1 MSAGET
7 SQVEIESSA
16 DLRTWLQR
24 NYTRT
29 ESVWLIT
36 YKKPDPRHVPWADV
50 VDQLL
55 CFGWIDS
62 QPRKL
67 DEARSM
73 LRISPRNPK
82 STWSKINKDKIARLM
97 AEGLMHDSGLA
108 VVEAAKK
115 SGTWVALDQ
124 VEALQMPEDLQKAL
138 AKSKT
143 ALENF
148 EAFPKSAKRGIL
160 DWISQAK
167 RPETRQARVTETVE
181 KAKLNLRANQ
191 WQANTKS

>member
-1 MSAGET
+1 MPAGDH

-16 DLRTWLQR
+16 DLRKWLQR
-24 NYTRT
+24 NHTRT
-29 ESVWLIT
+29 ESFWLVT
-36 YKKPDPRHVPWADV
+36 YKKPDPRHLPWSDV

-97 AEGLMHDSGLA
+97 AGGLMHESGLA

-124 VEALQMPEDLQKAL
+124 VEALAMPEDLQKAF

-143 ALENF
+143 AMENF

-167 RPETRQARVTETVE
+167 RPETRKARVSETVE

-191 WQANTKS
+191 WRQTS

>member
-1 MSAGET
+1 MPAGDHT
-7 SQVEIESSA
+7 QVEIESSA
-16 DLRTWLQR
+16 DLREWLMR
-24 NYTRT
+24 NHTRA
-29 ESVWLIT
+29 ESFWLVT

-67 DEARSM
+67 DEARSS

-82 STWSKINKDKIARLM
+82 STWSKINKDKITRLM
-97 AEGLMHDSGLA
+97 ADGLMHASGLA
-108 VVEAAKK
+108 VVKAAKK
-115 SGTWVALDQ
+115 SGTWEALDQ
-124 VEALQMPEDLQKAL
+124 VEALEMPEDLREAL
-138 AKSKT
+138 SKSKT

-167 RPETRQARVTETVE
+167 RPETRAARVTETVE

-191 WQANTKS
+191 WRRPG

>member
-1 MSAGET
+1 MPAGDHT
-7 SQVEIESSA
+7 QVEIESSA
-16 DLRTWLQR
+16 DLREWLMR
-24 NYTRT
+24 NHTRA
-29 ESVWLIT
+29 ESFWLVT

-62 QPRKL
+62 QPRKF
-67 DEARSM
+67 DEARSS

-82 STWSKINKDKIARLM
+82 STWSKINKDKITRLM
-97 AEGLMHDSGLA
+97 ADGLMHASGLA
-108 VVEAAKK
+108 VVKAAKK
-115 SGTWVALDQ
+115 SGTWEALDQ
-124 VEALQMPEDLQKAL
+124 VEALEMPEDLREAL
-138 AKSKT
+138 SKSKT

-167 RPETRQARVTETVE
+167 RPETRAARVTETVE

-191 WQANTKS
+191 WRRPG

>member
-1 MSAGET
+1 MSAGDHT
-7 SQVEIESSA
+7 QVEIESSA
-16 DLRTWLQR
+16 DLRKWLQL
-24 NYTRT
+24 NHTRA
-29 ESVWLIT
+29 ESFWLVT
-36 YKKPDPRHVPWADV
+36 YKKPDPRHVPWADI

-82 STWSKINKDKIARLM
+82 STWSKINKDKIARLIGD
-97 AEGLMHDSGLA
+97 GLIHASGLA

-115 SGTWVALDQ
+115 SGTWEALDQ
-124 VEALQMPEDLQKAL
+124 VEALQMPEDLQMAF
-138 AKSKT
+138 AKSKL
-143 ALENF
+143 ALANF

-167 RPETRQARVTETVE
+167 RPETRSARVTETVE

-191 WQANTKS
+191 WRQPG